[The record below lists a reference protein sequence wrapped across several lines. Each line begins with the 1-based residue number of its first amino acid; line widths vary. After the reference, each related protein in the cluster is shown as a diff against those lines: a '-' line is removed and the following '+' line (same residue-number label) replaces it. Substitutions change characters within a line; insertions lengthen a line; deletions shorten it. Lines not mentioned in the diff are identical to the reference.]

1 MATIA
6 EILSYNDKDSPEE
19 LYKYLTDLLYK
30 QDSDFLSGI
39 ESDDDKKTLMDFF
52 SDLGYSDYEYEPSLK
67 EKIEQ
72 FSSGTDEESA
82 ESLPWSQDL
91 RVHKEQG
98 RFDDDVFSSSIGK
111 SLMNLFRDDTIS
123 SGWKYKITPSQV
135 KTLFDS
141 LIAGQDL
148 IGDKVKDFDYQ
159 GQVGDVEASKE
170 RDIRDIQN
178 AYATSELKNRYQR
191 LTGQDLTSPS
201 SSKTGRESYVDALA
215 GIERGAES
223 DIDKINRAL
232 KSSFYSGVEEWQNL

>member
-6 EILSYNDKDSPEE
+6 EILSYGEGGLESDKDFF
-19 LYKYLTDLLYK
+19 KYLTDLLHH
-30 QDSDFLSGI
+30 QDSDIFSAFYDYSHSGGDAAKRKEINQRLSKFLDWTLGGESSMNTSESWGGLEHESIQDMDI
-39 ESDDDKKTLMDFF
+39 EERDKAIGALKSFF
-52 SDLGYSDYEYEPSLK
+52 SDYKDRRSITNLL
-67 EKIEQ
+67 
-72 FSSGTDEESA
+72 TD
-82 ESLPWSQDL
+82 SQT
-91 RVHKEQG
+91 E
-98 RFDDDVFSSSIGK
+98 
-111 SLMNLFRDDTIS
+111 NL
-123 SGWKYKITPSQV
+123 
-135 KTLFDS
+135 LDS
-141 LIAGQDL
+141 LIAGKDL
-148 IGDKVKDFDYQ
+148 IADKVQDFNFQ